1 MNINQF
7 FPLTGKVIRQEP
19 KSLAIVIVMYLVV
32 CAVVKIADFLLGWV
46 PIVGAV
52 LGVLFWIIGIYC
64 AVGIILAVLE
74 FFRGND

>member
-1 MNINQF
+1 MNINQL
-7 FPLTGKVIRQEP
+7 FPLTGKIIRQEP
-19 KSLAIVIVMYLVV
+19 KSLAIVIAMYLVV

-46 PIVGAV
+46 PVVGAV

-64 AVGIILAVLE
+64 AAGIILAVLE